1 MRAPRMLG
9 VARHPRASLGR
20 QGAHGD
26 GLLGVSRA
34 LSVATVESL
43 RDGLRGTVGTGV
55 IHRVSLWPPRRAH
68 ACLTHVGRVR
78 GALYLSG

>member
-1 MRAPRMLG
+1 MRAPRMWG
-9 VARHPRASLGR
+9 VARDPRDSLGR
-20 QGAHGD
+20 RGAHGT
-26 GLLGVSRA
+26 GLMGVFRA
-34 LSVATVESL
+34 LSVAAVESL
-43 RDGLRGTVGTGV
+43 RDDLRGTVGTGV

>member
-1 MRAPRMLG
+1 MRDPRMWWVKRG
-9 VARHPRASLGR
+9 SRASLGR
-20 QGAHGD
+20 RGALGY
-26 GLLGVSRA
+26 GLMGVLRV
-34 LSVATVESL
+34 LLVAAVESL
-43 RDGLRGTVGTGV
+43 RDDLRGTVGTGV